1 MRAQSGENLVD
12 NQTTDWLLRW
22 QGGDQQAAHVLFD
35 RYADQL
41 IALARSH
48 LSAKMSQR
56 IDPEDVVQSVYRS
69 FFDRARKG
77 TFEFENGGDIW
88 RLLVAMTLHKLRD
101 QVDRQMAAKRNVNA
115 EINFGSEDSLFGI
128 QARAFSR
135 NPSPVMAAVLA
146 DELTGIMQ
154 NLEPVQRR
162 MLELRLQGHNLYEI
176 AEATQFT
183 QRTVRRVL
191 DRVKEQL
198 MQRNAAGSD

>member
-1 MRAQSGENLVD
+1 MDDQA
-12 NQTTDWLLRW
+12 TDWLRRW
-22 QGGDQQAAHVLFD
+22 QGGDQQAAYALFE

-41 IALARSH
+41 IVLARSH

-69 FFDRARKG
+69 FFDRTRKG
-77 TFEFENGGDIW
+77 TFDFESGGDVW

-101 QVDRQMAAKRNVNA
+101 QVDRQTAAKRSVDA
-115 EINFGSEDSLFGI
+115 EIHFGSEDSLFGI
-128 QARAFSR
+128 QASAFSR
-135 NPSPVMAAVLA
+135 NPSPLMAAVLA
-146 DELTGIMQ
+146 DELTGIMES
-154 NLEPVQRR
+154 LEPMQRR

-191 DRVKEQL
+191 ERVKEQL
-198 MQRNAAGSD
+198 MERYAAGSDQ

>member
-1 MRAQSGENLVD
+1 LVD
-12 NQTTDWLLRW
+12 EQATDWLKRW

-35 RYADQL
+35 RFAEQL

-56 IDPEDVVQSVYRS
+56 IDPEDVVQSAYRS

-77 TFEFENGGDIW
+77 SLNFENGGDVW

-101 QVDRQMAAKRNVNA
+101 QVDWQTAAKRSVNA
-115 EINFGSEDSLFGI
+115 EVSFGSEDSLFGI
-128 QARAFSR
+128 HPNALSR

-191 DRVKEQL
+191 DRVKEL
-198 MQRNAAGSD
+198 LKERYAAGYDQ